1 MTEKTA
7 SKHLI
12 NLQSQFAADNAVLQN
27 AVKLFH
33 ELDQFEYDLD
43 LIGNEDTTA
52 IQTSWWPII
61 SIIGGNS
68 GAKNTFLAQYLNV
81 ELSATHKTSVLS
93 YSSQTNQTIL
103 PATALDVDY
112 RYPFYRISQKI
123 EALKKGEGERINDY
137 LELKTLNSS
146 RLQGKLFID
155 IPNFIHATN
164 FDMSNLLTTYSL
176 EQSDVVLVFCDIF
189 NSTTDLAKALIT
201 TLISQQESNKLV
213 YLFDDT
219 TSGAVVWQKKLA
231 DLGLTIGQFIGTS
244 QLENATS
251 TDFILLEQRLA
262 NAGLQRSYRVLHSL
276 EKSVRDV
283 ERVLIHEVKLA
294 IFHWKEGSTFSSLLV
309 LGLFAMMA
317 VFAEVAGI
325 DFLGLLIDPIVGSAL
340 VLTTIAFMVPTHVL
354 FSKMIAKISIRSLI
368 RRQKQLHLIEN
379 LAALFER
386 NIIFSRMML
395 PMSDPIGW
403 NKKTKSQLAA
413 LLNKTQDLVQ
423 SLNDNFSFYTAI
435 PTPIA
440 NQFAP
445 TFTAPEPTLIA
456 ELIATQIVAPQPAPV
471 PQYVAPQ
478 PVPISQSATPTRQS
492 SLMQKILKK

>member
-27 AVKLFH
+27 AVKIFH

-43 LIGNEDTTA
+43 LIGNEETTA

-61 SIIGGNS
+61 SVIGGNS
-68 GAKNTFLAQYLNV
+68 GAKNTFLTNYLNV
-81 ELSATHKTSVLS
+81 ELTATHKTSVLLHS
-93 YSSQTNQTIL
+93 PQTNQTML

-112 RYPFYRISQKI
+112 RYPFYRISQKM

-164 FDMSNLLTTYSL
+164 FDVSNLLTTYSL

-219 TSGAVVWQKKLA
+219 TSGAAVWQKKLA

-244 QLENATS
+244 QLEKPAS
-251 TDFILLEQRLA
+251 ADFILLEQRLA

-276 EKSVRDV
+276 EKSIRDL
-283 ERVLIHEVKLA
+283 ERVVIHEVKLA

-354 FSKMIAKISIRSLI
+354 FSKMVAKISMRSLA

-386 NIIFSRMML
+386 NINFSCMML

-492 SLMQKILKK
+492 SLMQKILRK